1 LLQTALLLKTW
12 KTTRYAGAPAKFK
25 RRSNQK
31 GSFHITFRV
40 DPEMVFNWI
49 ILTILIIAGGFLS
62 QAQHQD
68 EVSADAA
75 TVDTLSRSMLV
86 YRSAAAEY
94 ARNNPAFAGVPADS
108 ALSLPNWYSK
118 PAGVTSYL
126 SGGSAYTYYTGA
138 TPAGCLQPWSTE
150 PRLRL

>member
-1 LLQTALLLKTW
+1 
-12 KTTRYAGAPAKFK
+12 
-25 RRSNQK
+25 
-31 GSFHITFRV
+31 
-40 DPEMVFNWI
+40 MVFNWI

-138 TPAGCLQPWSTE
+138 TPAGLPAALVDRTQATTVGVKRSGTLFSPTAGNTGITI
-150 PRLRL
+150 PAAVPDGAVVAVN